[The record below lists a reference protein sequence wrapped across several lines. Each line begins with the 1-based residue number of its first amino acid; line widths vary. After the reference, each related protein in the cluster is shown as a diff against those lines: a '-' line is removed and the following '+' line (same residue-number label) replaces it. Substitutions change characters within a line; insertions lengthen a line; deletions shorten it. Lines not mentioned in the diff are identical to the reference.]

1 MAEFKEFIG
10 SAEVNMDSKGRIVLP
25 VKYRELLGE
34 GFHVTRGYDGC
45 LSVYDKENWEEFRDK
60 LLSYRST
67 NAAARLIQRKFLSG
81 VEEPVPDKQGKILLS
96 QQLRDFAGLTKE
108 VIVAG
113 AGNRVEI
120 WDKQRWE
127 EYNNGGMS
135 IEEAAAQL
143 DELGFDF

>member
-10 SAEVNMDSKGRIVLP
+10 SVEVNMDSKGRIVLP
-25 VKYRELLGE
+25 VKYRELLGD

-45 LSVYDKENWEEFRDK
+45 LSVYDKENWVEFYDK
-60 LLSYRST
+60 LMSYPDT
-67 NAAARLIQRKFLSG
+67 NPAARIMQRKFLSG

-96 QQLRDFAGLTKE
+96 QSLREFAGLTKE
-108 VIVAG
+108 VVVAG

-120 WDKQRWE
+120 WDKHRWE
-127 EYNNGGMS
+127 EYNNSGMT

-143 DELGFDF
+143 DGLGLGF